1 MDIRENLAQIG
12 EELRKELD
20 GADALQSLEQLRV
33 KVLGKKGSLTALLR
47 GMGSLSPEER
57 PKMGQMINEARE
69 KLTIMQMSREEQRA
83 YDSYWMDRHILENT
97 MTTARGEGKQEGYEE
112 GKALGMAQGREEG
125 MAQGMAQGA
134 REKALEI
141 ARRMKEQG
149 LSAADIIGITG
160 LTADELSAIS

>member
-1 MDIRENLAQIG
+1 
-12 EELRKELD
+12 
-20 GADALQSLEQLRV
+20 
-33 KVLGKKGSLTALLR
+33 
-47 GMGSLSPEER
+47 
-57 PKMGQMINEARE
+57 
-69 KLTIMQMSREEQRA
+69 MQMSREEQRA

-141 ARRMKEQG
+141 ARRMKEQV